1 MQSQAVA
8 KLDRFAHSRAI
19 VRKAVHAITLQRR
32 LGNLQYYVDPFRK
45 ERNRHVGP
53 TYPEIRLW
61 IQREMEI
68 HVEGVDRRCR
78 EMFEKGTGEM
88 RRETDEKG
96 RVHVYPTEERKP

>member
-1 MQSQAVA
+1 MISQTAQ
-8 KLDRFAHSRAI
+8 LEDRFAHSRAI

-32 LGNLQYYVDPFRK
+32 LGNLQYYADPFRK

-96 RVHVYPTEERKP
+96 RVHVYPTEVRK